1 MATLAVSLSSAMV
14 AGGITAWAALT
25 IAQRQ
30 GRATLAREVR
40 AGIGNYFGALTV
52 AVAHLQRMPENAP
65 YFDPFEELVKHAP
78 KAVQDWF
85 AAQRWL
91 STEAKMRRVLGRSR
105 LRSPNASSWHMRRS
119 MSCRCQF
126 PCVACSTIQLLEAIA
141 TRRRMTGSA
150 RCGGRLEI
158 LILSPVLLAPYPCSA
173 DVHESNQKESIQR
186 QVVA

>member
-1 MATLAVSLSSAMV
+1 MV

-119 MSCRCQF
+119 ISCRCQF
-126 PCVACSTIQLLEAIA
+126 PCVACSTTVSL
-141 TRRRMTGSA
+141 RGGTG
-150 RCGGRLEI
+150 
-158 LILSPVLLAPYPCSA
+158 
-173 DVHESNQKESIQR
+173 N
-186 QVVA
+186 